1 MATLEQIQAKLKK
14 LQAQAE
20 ALLAR
25 KSQAAIDEIRS
36 LMEKHGLTAADIDTP
51 TAGKKRGPKP
61 VSKSVGVAKTSAVQ
75 YQDPRT
81 GATWSGRGRAPG
93 WIAKV
98 RDRSRFLV
106 GESAASPAQDSA
118 SKPKAAGNYVRG
130 VQPEKY
136 RDPKSGATWSGRGRA
151 PAWLAGTKDRNK
163 FLIDVAAGGAQPVA
177 STAAS
182 KPATKKAATKKSK
195 TALPKV
201 VAKKTVT
208 KRVIAKAVVATNPK
222 AVEQIAPAKK
232 RVVVTA
238 TNAATKKV
246 ALKKASPNKPIVK
259 RAAVKKT
266 VIPKTPDAAAVA
278 PVTAETPVLQ
288 SAE

>member
-1 MATLEQIQAKLKK
+1 MATLEQIQVKLKK

-20 ALLAR
+20 TLLAR

-61 VSKSVGVAKTSAVQ
+61 VAKSVGVAKTSAVQ
-75 YQDPRT
+75 YQDLKT

-93 WIAKV
+93 WIAKA

-106 GESAASPAQDSA
+106 GDSAISPVPVSA

-151 PAWLAGTKDRNK
+151 PAWIAEAKDRNK
-163 FLIDVAAGGAQPVA
+163 FLIDGATGGAKTVA

-182 KPATKKAATKKSK
+182 KSATGKVAAKKSK
-195 TALPKV
+195 TASPKV

-208 KRVIAKAVVATNPK
+208 KRVSAKAAVATNAK
-222 AVEQIAPAKK
+222 AEEQVVPAEK

-238 TNAATKKV
+238 KKAAVKKV
-246 ALKKASPNKPIVK
+246 SSKKASPNKPVVK
-259 RAAVKKT
+259 RAAAKKAL
-266 VIPKTPDAAAVA
+266 VPKAPDAAVVA
-278 PVTAETPVLQ
+278 PATAETPELQ

>member
-25 KSQAAIDEIRS
+25 KSQVAIDEIRS

-51 TAGKKRGPKP
+51 VAGKKRGLKP
-61 VSKSVGVAKTSAVQ
+61 AAKSVRVDKTSTVQ
-75 YQDPRT
+75 YRDPKT

-98 RDRSRFLV
+98 RDRNRFLV
-106 GESAASPAQDSA
+106 GESAVNPAPVSA

-130 VQPEKY
+130 VQAAKY

-151 PAWLAGTKDRNK
+151 PAWLAGARDRSK
-163 FLIDVAAGGAQPVA
+163 FLIDGAADGAQPVA

-182 KPATKKAATKKSK
+182 KPATKKAAAKKSK
-195 TALPKV
+195 AASPKV
-201 VAKKTVT
+201 VAKDGAT
-208 KRVIAKAVVATNPK
+208 KRVPAKAAVAANTN
-222 AVEQIAPAKK
+222 AAEQTAPAKK
-232 RVVVTA
+232 RVVVTSKKV
-238 TNAATKKV
+238 ATKKV
-246 ALKKASPNKPIVK
+246 ALKKVPPKKPVVK
-259 RAAVKKT
+259 RAAAKKT
-266 VIPKTPDAAAVA
+266 LIPKATDAVGVA
-278 PVTAETPVLQ
+278 PVTAETPELH